1 MLEPCIESVLKHTDF
16 RKAHLILIDD
26 KSLDE
31 RVLPLL
37 ENLAEKNKDKITL
50 IANDENLGF
59 VGTTNKGMKLSKND
73 VVLLN
78 SDTEVP
84 KGWLDKLMKCAESD
98 KKIATVTPLSNNAS
112 LASVPLFNQENQFP
126 DGYTFEK
133 MAKLVE
139 ECSMHL
145 YPEIPSGHGFCLYIK
160 REALDKVGYFD
171 EEAFGKGYGEEND
184 FCFRCLKK
192 GYKHILCDDV
202 YVFHKGAQSFNEKG
216 EHADELARRYPEII
230 KKVGWWYEREEVGVI
245 GDNLALRI
253 GTSESKVNILIL
265 PRKMDKNLQELINKW
280 RAEYNFHVLLD
291 DGDMYKVQAFFKD
304 NDLVTAIYRKPIV
317 CHGTEKKSEE
327 YKRML
332 AEISE
337 IFKISVVEEGI
348 FAEGSLIR
356 DVERSGKKEKL
367 DFAEIGRAHV

>member
-1 MLEPCIESVLKHTDF
+1 MRRCDVIIPIYNAYEMLEPCIESVLKHTDF

-145 YPEIPSGHGFCLYIK
+145 YPEIPSGHGFVYI
-160 REALDKVGYFD
+160 
-171 EEAFGKGYGEEND
+171 
-184 FCFRCLKK
+184 
-192 GYKHILCDDV
+192 
-202 YVFHKGAQSFNEKG
+202 
-216 EHADELARRYPEII
+216 
-230 KKVGWWYEREEVGVI
+230 
-245 GDNLALRI
+245 
-253 GTSESKVNILIL
+253 
-265 PRKMDKNLQELINKW
+265 
-280 RAEYNFHVLLD
+280 
-291 DGDMYKVQAFFKD
+291 
-304 NDLVTAIYRKPIV
+304 
-317 CHGTEKKSEE
+317 
-327 YKRML
+327 
-332 AEISE
+332 
-337 IFKISVVEEGI
+337 
-348 FAEGSLIR
+348 
-356 DVERSGKKEKL
+356 
-367 DFAEIGRAHV
+367 